1 MEMNKYMEIK
11 IAPSL
16 LSADFSDLKNEVIAI
31 EKAGATHLHLDVM
44 DGDFVPNITFGAGVI
59 AAIRPH
65 TSLIFDIHMMVTNP
79 ERYIKDMVDA
89 GADSITVHAEA
100 TKHLDRVVELI
111 KSYGVKACVALNPAT
126 SISAVENIADKLDMI
141 LVMSVNPG
149 FGGQK
154 FIPNAVNKIRELRA
168 LYPNIDIEV
177 DGGINDK
184 TCSCVKEAGANVLVA
199 GSYVFSGDYKAKID
213 SLK

>member
-1 MEMNKYMEIK
+1 MNIH

-16 LSADFSDLKNEVIAI
+16 LSADFSDLKNEVINI

-44 DGDFVPNITFGAGVI
+44 DGAFVPNITFGKDVI
-59 AAIRPH
+59 SAIRKH
-65 TSLIFDIHMMVTNP
+65 TKLIFDIHMMVENP

-89 GADSITVHAEA
+89 GADSITIHAES
-100 TKHLDRVVELI
+100 TKHLDRAINLI

-126 SISAVENIADKLDMI
+126 PISTVENVAYLLDMI

-154 FIPNAVNKIRELRA
+154 FIPQALDKIQKLREL
-168 LYPNIDIEV
+168 YPDIDIEV
-177 DGGINDK
+177 DGGINEK
-184 TCSCVKEAGANVLVA
+184 TAKLAKTAGANVLVA
-199 GSYVFSGDYKAKID
+199 GSYVFGGDYKQRIE

>member
-1 MEMNKYMEIK
+1 MEIK

-44 DGDFVPNITFGAGVI
+44 DGDFVPNITFGACLI
-59 AAIRPH
+59 SAIRPH
-65 TSLIFDIHMMVTNP
+65 TNLIFDIHMMVTNP
-79 ERYIKDMVDA
+79 ERYIEDMVKA
-89 GADSITVHAEA
+89 GANSITVHAEA
-100 TKHLDRVVELI
+100 TKHLDRVIDLI
-111 KSYGVKACVALNPAT
+111 KSYNVKACVAINPAT
-126 SISAVENIADKLDMI
+126 PISVIENVANKLDMI

-154 FIPNAVNKIRELRA
+154 FIPYAVDKIKKLRA

-177 DGGINDK
+177 DGGINNE
-184 TCSCVKEAGANVLVA
+184 TCKCVKEAGANVLVA

>member
-1 MEMNKYMEIK
+1 MEIK

-44 DGDFVPNITFGAGVI
+44 DGDFVPNITFGACLI
-59 AAIRPH
+59 SAIRPH
-65 TSLIFDIHMMVTNP
+65 TNLIFDIHMMVTNP
-79 ERYIKDMVDA
+79 ERYIEDMVKA
-89 GADSITVHAEA
+89 GANSITVHAEA
-100 TKHLDRVVELI
+100 TKHLDRVIDLI
-111 KSYGVKACVALNPAT
+111 KSYNVKACVALNPAKPL
-126 SISAVENIADKLDMI
+126 SVIENVANKLDMI

-154 FIPNAVNKIRELRA
+154 FIPYAVDKIKKLRA

-177 DGGINDK
+177 DGGINNE
-184 TCSCVKEAGANVLVA
+184 TCKCVKEAGANILVA

>member
-1 MEMNKYMEIK
+1 MNIH

-16 LSADFSDLKNEVIAI
+16 LSADFSDLKNEVINI

-44 DGDFVPNITFGAGVI
+44 DGAFVPNITFGKDVI
-59 AAIRPH
+59 SAIRKH
-65 TSLIFDIHMMVTNP
+65 TKLIFDIHMMVENP

-89 GADSITVHAEA
+89 GANSITIHAES
-100 TKHLDRVVELI
+100 TKHLDRAINLI

-126 SISAVENIADKLDMI
+126 PISILENVAYLLDMI

-154 FIPNAVNKIRELRA
+154 FIPQALDKIQKLREL
-168 LYPNIDIEV
+168 YPDIDIEV

-184 TCSCVKEAGANVLVA
+184 TAKLAKTAGANVLVA
-199 GSYVFSGDYKAKID
+199 GSYVFGGDYKQRIE

>member
-1 MEMNKYMEIK
+1 MEIK

-44 DGDFVPNITFGAGVI
+44 DGDFVPNITLGACLI
-59 AAIRPH
+59 SAIRPH
-65 TSLIFDIHMMVTNP
+65 TNLIFDIHMMVTNP
-79 ERYIKDMVDA
+79 ERYIEDMVKA
-89 GADSITVHAEA
+89 GANSITVHAEA
-100 TKHLDRVVELI
+100 TKHLDRVIDLI
-111 KSYGVKACVALNPAT
+111 KSYNVKACVALNPAT
-126 SISAVENIADKLDMI
+126 PISVIENVANKLDMI

-154 FIPNAVNKIRELRA
+154 FIPYAVDKIKKLRA

-177 DGGINDK
+177 DGGINNE
-184 TCSCVKEAGANVLVA
+184 TCKCVKEAGANVLVA

>member
-1 MEMNKYMEIK
+1 MEIK

-44 DGDFVPNITFGAGVI
+44 DGDFVPNITFGACLI
-59 AAIRPH
+59 SAIKPH
-65 TSLIFDIHMMVTNP
+65 TNLIFDIHMMVTNP
-79 ERYIKDMVDA
+79 ERYIEDMVKA
-89 GADSITVHAEA
+89 GANSITVHAEA
-100 TKHLDRVVELI
+100 TKHLDRVIDLI
-111 KSYGVKACVALNPAT
+111 KSYNVKACVALNPAT
-126 SISAVENIADKLDMI
+126 PISVIENVANKLDMI

-154 FIPNAVNKIRELRA
+154 FIPYAVDKIKKLRA

-177 DGGINDK
+177 DGGINNE
-184 TCSCVKEAGANVLVA
+184 TCKCVKEAGANVLVA

>member
-1 MEMNKYMEIK
+1 MEIK

-44 DGDFVPNITFGAGVI
+44 DGDFVPNITFGACLI
-59 AAIRPH
+59 SAIRPH
-65 TSLIFDIHMMVTNP
+65 TNLIFDIHMMVTNP
-79 ERYIKDMVDA
+79 ERYIEDMVKA
-89 GADSITVHAEA
+89 GANSITVHTEA
-100 TKHLDRVVELI
+100 TKHLDRVIDLI
-111 KSYGVKACVALNPAT
+111 KSYNVKACVALNPAT
-126 SISAVENIADKLDMI
+126 PISVIENVANKLDMI

-154 FIPNAVNKIRELRA
+154 FIPYAVDKIKKLRA

-177 DGGINDK
+177 DGGINNE
-184 TCSCVKEAGANVLVA
+184 TCKCVKEAGANVLVA

>member
-1 MEMNKYMEIK
+1 MEIK

-44 DGDFVPNITFGAGVI
+44 DGDFVPNITFGACLI
-59 AAIRPH
+59 SAIRPH
-65 TSLIFDIHMMVTNP
+65 TNLIFDIHMMVTNP
-79 ERYIKDMVDA
+79 ERYIEDMVKA
-89 GADSITVHAEA
+89 GANSITVHAEA
-100 TKHLDRVVELI
+100 TKHLDRVIDFI
-111 KSYGVKACVALNPAT
+111 KSYNVKACVALNPAT
-126 SISAVENIADKLDMI
+126 PISVIANVANKLDMI

-154 FIPNAVNKIRELRA
+154 FIPYAVDKIKKLRA

-177 DGGINDK
+177 DGGINNE
-184 TCSCVKEAGANVLVA
+184 TCKCVKEAGANVLVA

>member
-1 MEMNKYMEIK
+1 MNIH

-16 LSADFSDLKNEVIAI
+16 LSADFSDLKNEVINI

-44 DGDFVPNITFGAGVI
+44 DGAFVPNITFGKDVI
-59 AAIRPH
+59 SAIRKH
-65 TSLIFDIHMMVTNP
+65 TKLIFDIHMMVENP

-89 GADSITVHAEA
+89 GANSITIHAES
-100 TKHLDRVVELI
+100 TKHLDRAINLI

-126 SISAVENIADKLDMI
+126 PISVVENVAYLLDMI

-154 FIPNAVNKIRELRA
+154 FIPQALNKIQKLREL
-168 LYPNIDIEV
+168 YPDIDIEV

-184 TCSCVKEAGANVLVA
+184 TAKLAKMAGANVLVA
-199 GSYVFSGDYKAKID
+199 GSYVFGGDYKQRIE